1 VPGIEKRIDFWYLSI
16 TMMTGKMAP
25 FSDWIKNTVREIAQI
40 VLLAALIAIGV
51 NFLPGHRLPLFR
63 PFPMVKGGGSAL
75 QSFQE
80 ADADMVRQFVSAH
93 TAILLDARTPDEFAS
108 GHIPGARSLPVARF
122 SEEFL
127 HLAPAL
133 EHSAMII
140 VYCRGVSCG
149 DSQLLAEK
157 LHLGGSRIILVY
169 RGGIEDWTG
178 KGYGLER

>member
-1 VPGIEKRIDFWYLSI
+1 MSRSL
-16 TMMTGKMAP
+16 
-25 FSDWIKNTVREIAQI
+25 REIAWLI
-40 VLLAALIAIGV
+40 LAATAIGIGV

-63 PFPMVKGGGSAL
+63 AYRPDTGNQTSRNL
-75 QSFQE
+75 FQE